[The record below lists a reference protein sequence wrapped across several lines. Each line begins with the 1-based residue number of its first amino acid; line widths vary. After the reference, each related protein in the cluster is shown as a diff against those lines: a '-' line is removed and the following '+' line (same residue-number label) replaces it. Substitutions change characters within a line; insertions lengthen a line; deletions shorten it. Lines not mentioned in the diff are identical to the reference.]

1 MKFTFRHRKAIANV
15 TLAAVLT
22 VLLLAFVFTVF
33 SAPRYEGSLQD
44 NIMLTAEDMG
54 NFIPSTEISL
64 VNTRNHEGSGGIL
77 PFHFSPSAFQKNDG
91 FILTIALFALLLAAG
106 FRVASSEL
114 TPVSLRT
121 RIDQ

>member
-1 MKFTFRHRKAIANV
+1 MKFTFRHRKAIANI
-15 TLAAVLT
+15 TLAAVFT

-54 NFIPSTEISL
+54 HCIPSTEISL
-64 VNTRNHEGSGGIL
+64 VNTRNHEGLGGINL
-77 PFHFSPSAFQKNDG
+77 FHFSSPAFPEKDG
-91 FILTIALFALLLAAG
+91 TVLTIALFWLLLAAG
-106 FRVASSEL
+106 FRFVDSDR

>member
-1 MKFTFRHRKAIANV
+1 MKFTFRHRKAIAKV
-15 TLAAVLT
+15 TLAAVFT

-54 NFIPSTEISL
+54 HCIPSTEISL
-64 VNTRNHEGSGGIL
+64 VNTRNHEGLGGIN
-77 PFHFSPSAFQKNDG
+77 PVHFSSPVFPEKDG
-91 FILTIALFALLLAAG
+91 LVLTMALFSLLLAAG
-106 FRVASSEL
+106 IHIVSSEH